1 MKKIIFIFT
10 LFGCVLN
17 SASAQLKL
25 SLSILSDDETY
36 LVSMVAEETIPT
48 PLNTTSNIQV
58 VLQVPDDEVFT
69 AGNIQSLIPGITWQ
83 DNAYSD
89 ELNVGLSNLLVFNM
103 VERSTAALPFFE
115 GLETPLFTFKNV
127 ETECVG
133 VLKLVEN
140 SDEAVQTAVAN
151 GYNYTQNFTVL
162 KTRGNAFAGVLNG
175 EVDCSN
181 LGTSTNETVGIDQVN
196 IYPIPAMSDLTVD
209 WTNVNAA
216 DDLEL
221 NIISISGQK
230 ITQIQHNGTAGKNT
244 IKVDLKDYSAGM
256 YTLRFQSEE
265 NVSREYKFIVEEGK

>member
-10 LFGCVLN
+10 LFGCFLN

-36 LVSMVAEETIPT
+36 LVSMVAEENIPT

-58 VLQVPDDEVFT
+58 VLQVPDNEIFT

-89 ELNVGLSNLLVFNM
+89 ELNIGLSNLLVFNM
-103 VERSTAALPFFE
+103 VERSTAALPFTE

-127 ETECVG
+127 ETDCVG
-133 VLKLVEN
+133 ILKLVEN
-140 SDEAVQTAVAN
+140 SDEAVQTAIAN

-162 KTRGNAFAGVLNG
+162 KTRGNAFAGVVNG

-181 LGTSTNETVGIDQVN
+181 LDTNTNEAVGINEVN
-196 IYPIPAMSDLTVD
+196 IYPIPAMKDLTID
-209 WTNVNAA
+209 WINNNKSN
-216 DDLEL
+216 DLEL
-221 NIISISGQK
+221 NIISVSGQK
-230 ITQIQHNGTAGKNT
+230 TTQIQHNGTAGKNT
-244 IKVDLKDYSAGM
+244 VTVDLKDYPAGM
-256 YTLRFQSEE
+256 YTLRFQSAE
-265 NVSREYKFIVEEGK
+265 NVSREYKFIVGEGK